1 MESEIQVATR
11 PRRRGRPKV
20 LRDEDRREII
30 VARAAEL
37 FVEFGYARA
46 TTEKIAARCRISK
59 QTLYRLFP
67 GKLAIFAAMV
77 DANRNVLIAAPEADE
92 SQPLAVALEK
102 MFRADLDPDVGRRL
116 AMFLR
121 CAIADAA
128 RFPEVREVLRIHGG
142 DRTRADLANWLW
154 RQAAAGRIVIDDAE
168 AMAQILM
175 DMVFGA
181 VLLKTPGELKW
192 KSGPDRATH
201 IKRCVSV
208 FLHGVETGHSGQFP
222 AVSPHGTLHA

>member
-1 MESEIQVATR
+1 MRRDIIVESEIPVAAT

-20 LRDEDRREII
+20 LQDEDRREIV

-37 FVEFGYARA
+37 FVELGYARA

-67 GKLAIFAAMV
+67 DKLAIFAAMV
-77 DANRNVLIAAPEADE
+77 DANRAVLIAAPEPDE
-92 SQPLAVALEK
+92 DQPLAAALEK

-116 AMFLR
+116 AAFLR
-121 CAIADAA
+121 CAVADAT
-128 RFPEVREVLRIHGG
+128 RFPEVCEALRIHGG
-142 DRTRADLANWLW
+142 DRTRADLADWLW
-154 RQAAAGRIVIDDAE
+154 RQGAAGRIAVDDAE
-168 AMAQILM
+168 AMAQVLM

-181 VLLKTPGELKW
+181 VLLKTPGELEW

-201 IKRCVSV
+201 IKRCISI
-208 FLHGVETGHSGQFP
+208 FLHGVET
-222 AVSPHGTLHA
+222 